1 MLQEDPHLREQGFR
15 VEGLDDVV
23 DRPVGV
29 ALDDLLFFTV
39 DGGHENNRRVTRSRT
54 FPDQSGGREAVKI
67 GHLHVE
73 QDQRALVVQ
82 QEPERLPPRRG
93 SDQALPQRFE
103 DRLEGDE
110 VRGTIV
116 DDQDGGRR
124 VVHRSTLQPWPL
136 KCANLSDQTSAHA
149 RLFQGPP
156 IERVFG
162 PTFECCMPLASTR
175 STLPRRWREAQSSEN
190 DDGRCRRQITSAPAA
205 A

>member
-1 MLQEDPHLREQGFR
+1 MSSGSTS
-15 VEGLDDVV
+15 
-23 DRPVGV
+23 RP
-29 ALDDLLFFTV
+29 DQP
-39 DGGHENNRRVTRSRT
+39 TRSFRQT
-54 FPDQSGGREAVKI
+54 SSSNRELASSKTWSGPRRIAMAAGACMKSACKRSRCASASAPAARSCRGGR
-67 GHLHVE
+67 
-73 QDQRALVVQ
+73 DQRALAVQ
-82 QEPERLPPRRG
+82 RDLEPPPPRRG

-116 DDQDGGRR
+116 DEQDGGRR

-162 PTFECCMPLASTR
+162 PTFEWCMPLASTR